1 MGALLLSA
9 LHVCV
14 HMDLYMLYSQ
24 GALSMEASSQSSPL
38 LLKELL
44 FLKIENVV

>member
-1 MGALLLSA
+1 MGPLLLSA

-24 GALSMEASSQSSPL
+24 GALSMEATSQSSP